1 MKTRI
6 TRGKSFVNLRKILM
20 PCFTILIFIIGAFFY
35 MWPHHQMIK
44 ISYTYQGLMAKY
56 QRLLQENRVLRLELA
71 SISSLDRIE
80 RVAKEKMGFSFP
92 KDGQIV
98 FVKDKN

>member
-1 MKTRI
+1 MKTLI
-6 TRGKSFVNLRKILM
+6 TRGKSFVNFKKILM
-20 PCFTILIFIIGAFFY
+20 PCFTILIFIIGVLFY
-35 MWPHHQMIK
+35 MWPHLQMIK
-44 ISYTYQGLMAKY
+44 IGYTYQGLMTKY

-71 SISSLDRIE
+71 SVKSLDRIE
-80 RVAKEKMGFSFP
+80 RMAKEKMGFFFP